1 MKPFKVVC
9 IKDEIKSWTRPPS
22 LFDQIVKGNI
32 YTVIEIITSS
42 ALTGSQKQ
50 YYTLKEMNKGTSY
63 ACTMFRPIQDIGGQ
77 VEEHINKLI
86 KEEDLKTISV

>member
-9 IKDEIKSWTRPPS
+9 INVRPIETENWIHKGRG
-22 LFDQIVKGNI
+22 LVKGNI
-32 YTVIEIITSS
+32 YTVLGFSPNNNEIPSFFISELNGYR
-42 ALTGSQKQ
+42 AV
-50 YYTLKEMNKGTSY
+50 ER
-63 ACTMFRPIQDIGGQ
+63 FRPVQDIGGS